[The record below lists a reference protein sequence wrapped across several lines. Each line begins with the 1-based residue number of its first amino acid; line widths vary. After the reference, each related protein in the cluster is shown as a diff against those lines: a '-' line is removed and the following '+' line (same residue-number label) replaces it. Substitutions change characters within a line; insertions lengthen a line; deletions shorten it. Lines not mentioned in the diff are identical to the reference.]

1 MDRIDLGATVMVNEV
16 WLKLERTE
24 HWDSRAHFF
33 GSAARAMQQVLA
45 REAQRQQR
53 RVKREREAGLMREQD
68 SPPIQALL
76 DRAADVNEA
85 LKQLEAEDPQLA
97 EIAVMKMYG
106 DMPAALIA
114 EELGV
119 SKRTVERRWR
129 YGAVRLWSFIERG
142 RTRH

>member
-1 MDRIDLGATVMVNEV
+1 MVNEV
-16 WLKLERTE
+16 WLKLVRTG

-76 DRAADVNEA
+76 DRAADVNET
-85 LKQLEAEDPQLA
+85 
-97 EIAVMKMYG
+97 
-106 DMPAALIA
+106 
-114 EELGV
+114 
-119 SKRTVERRWR
+119 SSSWR
-129 YGAVRLWSFIERG
+129 PKTPSSPRSP
-142 RTRH
+142 